1 MLVDLSHVSPG
12 TMSDALD
19 VTEAPVIF
27 SHSSAR
33 ALTEHVRNVPDSIL
47 ARLKK
52 NGGVVMVTFVGAFV
66 SQAVTDWEAR
76 YNHELA
82 LAQAASAD
90 TASHMREWEQANPRP
105 GATLAQVADHLDH
118 VRQVA
123 GPDHVGIGSDF
134 DGFDH
139 PPVGLEDVSRFPY
152 LFAELI
158 RRGWSDDDLRK
169 LAGRNLLRVL
179 RQAEGTAT
187 RLRRQREPSTRTIE
201 QLDRP

>member
-1 MLVDLSHVSPG
+1 
-12 TMSDALD
+12 MSDALD
-19 VTEAPVIF
+19 VSEAPVIF

-33 ALTEHVRNVPDSIL
+33 ALTDHVRNVPDSIL
-47 ARLKK
+47 RRLGT

-66 SQAVTDWEAR
+66 SGDVADWEAR
-76 YNHELA
+76 YNHE
-82 LAQAASAD
+82 AAAAAAMGAD
-90 TASHMREWEQANPRP
+90 TTAHLREWEAAHPRP
-105 GATLAQVADHLDH
+105 AATLAQVADHLDH
-118 VRQVA
+118 VRRVA

-139 PPVGLEDVSRFPY
+139 PPAGLEDVSRFPY

-179 RQAEGTAT
+179 RQAEAT
-187 RLRRQREPSTRTIE
+187 SARLRREREPSTRTIE
-201 QLDRP
+201 ELDGR